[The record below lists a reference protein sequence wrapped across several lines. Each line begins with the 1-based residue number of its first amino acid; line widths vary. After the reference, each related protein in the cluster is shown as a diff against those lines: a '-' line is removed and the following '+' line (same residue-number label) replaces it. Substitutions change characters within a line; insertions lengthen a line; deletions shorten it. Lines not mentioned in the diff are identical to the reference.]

1 MVIEDVDY
9 FAYCLDTNKMKD
21 GECPVVE
28 WDRVIGYQDTAAKSF
43 IEFFII
49 RFRKRK
55 MTGKRMKTGTIKTV
69 KKVFNSF
76 SIQMGSIMR
85 ASIISNKN

>member
-1 MVIEDVDY
+1 
-9 FAYCLDTNKMKD
+9 MKD

-28 WDRVIGYQDTAAKSF
+28 WDRVIGYQGTVAESF
-43 IEFFII
+43 IEFFYYKI
-49 RFRKRK
+49 RKRK

-76 SIQMGSIMR
+76 SIQMEGVLM
-85 ASIISNKN
+85 